1 VKFTRH
7 LAAALLAVTVV
18 IALGVAWEHSSA
30 ARMIAPSVPA
40 PGGPGFRKLIK
51 APSAPGSHG
60 DFQVIRG
67 RGGVRV
73 VHPQPESGGLNV
85 SDLQNLTRTAEIE
98 AAIAA
103 VVVTLSLIRRSQR
116 RARTRARLRTAG
128 RTAAA
133 RPQPGPET
141 AD

>member
-7 LAAALLAVTVV
+7 LAAALLAVAVV
-18 IALGVAWEHSSA
+18 VALGVAWEHSSA

-40 PGGPGFRKLIK
+40 PGGPGFRKLVK
-51 APSAPGSHG
+51 APQGSHG
-60 DFQVIRG
+60 NVQFTRV

-98 AAIAA
+98 AALAAA
-103 VVVTLSLIRRSQR
+103 VVALSLVRRSR
-116 RARTRARLRTAG
+116 RRARLRTASQ
-128 RTAAA
+128 TAAA
-133 RPQPGPET
+133 GPQPGPET
-141 AD
+141 TD